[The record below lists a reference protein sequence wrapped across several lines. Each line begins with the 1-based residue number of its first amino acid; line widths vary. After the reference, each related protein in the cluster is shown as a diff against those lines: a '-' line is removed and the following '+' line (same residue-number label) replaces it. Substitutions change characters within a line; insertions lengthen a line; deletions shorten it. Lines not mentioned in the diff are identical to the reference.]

1 MNTRNFK
8 IAAVTVLSLI
18 LLMSMPLGRVRQTI
32 AQRKIGASPVAA
44 AEQKGAV
51 LNVRD
56 YGAKGDGISFLRS
69 CITCISRFQFC
80 DLTSDL

>member
-8 IAAVTVLSLI
+8 VAAVTVLSLI
-18 LLMSMPLGRVRQTI
+18 LLMSMPLGRARQTI
-32 AQRKIGASPVAA
+32 AQGKIGASPVVA

-56 YGAKGDGISFLRS
+56 YGAKGDGISDDTAA
-69 CITCISRFQFC
+69 IQAAINAA
-80 DLTSDL
+80 TSGATIM